1 MKPSTLLPKSGHSFR
16 KALLSGVA
24 LAGLLGAGLLA
35 YADFAPV
42 TALAQ
47 SQAPAVA
54 QAMPSFADIVAKVRP
69 AVVSVKVK
77 IEASNMSEDDGQDFA
92 IPDLPPGHPLE
103 KFFKQF
109 REQGSHGKKGAP
121 KQYGMAQGSG
131 FFISSDGYVVTNN
144 HVVENA
150 IEVTLTT
157 DDGKTLDAKII
168 GRDPKTDLALLKT
181 VDTGPYPTVSFAAN
195 TPRVGDWVVA
205 VGNPFGLGGTVT
217 AGIVSARGRDIG
229 SGPYDDYLQI
239 DAPVNRGNSGGPT
252 FNLNG
257 EVVGVNTAIYS
268 PSGGS
273 VGIAFAIP
281 SETVSSVI
289 ASLKDGGTVARGY
302 LGVQIQPVTPAIA
315 ESLGLKETKGA
326 LVAEAQPGTP
336 AAEAGLKPGDTIV
349 EVNGEKLASPREVSR
364 RISQIKPGDTA
375 TIGYI
380 RNGKELTASVKLA
393 MLPEQ
398 KVASADP
405 AVAAKASPAF
415 GLTLAPA
422 KDGSGVLVTDV
433 DPTGAGFEQGI
444 QKGDVIL
451 EIGGKAVAKPAE
463 VRAAIEE
470 ARKDGRKAVI
480 LRVKNEESTRFVA
493 LAFPKA

>member
-1 MKPSTLLPKSGHSFR
+1 MTM
-16 KALLSGVA
+16 VA
-24 LAGLLGAGLLA
+24 DLGAIK
-35 YADFAPV
+35 
-42 TALAQ
+42 ALAQ
-47 SQAPAVA
+47 NPTPAIA
-54 QAMPSFADIVAKVRP
+54 QGMPSFADIVAKVRP

-77 IEASNMSEDDGQDFA
+77 LEATAMNEEDGQEFSM
-92 IPDLPPGHPLE
+92 PDLPPGHPLE

-109 REQGSHGKKGAP
+109 RDQNKQGKKGAP

-131 FFISSDGYVVTNN
+131 FFITPDGYVVTNN

-157 DDGKTLDAKII
+157 DDGKTIDAKII

-181 VDTGPYPTVSFAAN
+181 VENGPFPTVSFAN
-195 TPRVGDWVVA
+195 TSPRVGDWVVA

-289 ASLKDGGTVARGY
+289 GSLKDGGSVARGY
-302 LGVQIQPVTPAIA
+302 LGVQIQ
-315 ESLGLKETKGA
+315 L
-326 LVAEAQPGTP
+326 
-336 AAEAGLKPGDTIV
+336 
-349 EVNGEKLASPREVSR
+349 
-364 RISQIKPGDTA
+364 
-375 TIGYI
+375 
-380 RNGKELTASVKLA
+380 
-393 MLPEQ
+393 
-398 KVASADP
+398 
-405 AVAAKASPAF
+405 
-415 GLTLAPA
+415 
-422 KDGSGVLVTDV
+422 
-433 DPTGAGFEQGI
+433 
-444 QKGDVIL
+444 
-451 EIGGKAVAKPAE
+451 
-463 VRAAIEE
+463 
-470 ARKDGRKAVI
+470 
-480 LRVKNEESTRFVA
+480 
-493 LAFPKA
+493 

>member
-1 MKPSTLLPKSGHSFR
+1 MKHSTILKSNR
-16 KALLSGVA
+16 TNYRTKLLSGIAV
-24 LAGLLGAGLLA
+24 LSLLGFGMTLV
-35 YADFAPV
+35 ADLGAVKAFA
-42 TALAQ
+42 Q
-47 SQAPAVA
+47 NSAPAVV
-54 QAMPSFADIVAKVRP
+54 QSMPSFADIVAKVRP

-77 IEASNMSEDDGQDFA
+77 LEATAMNEEDGQEFSM
-92 IPDLPPGHPLE
+92 PDLPPGHPLE

-109 REQGSHGKKGAP
+109 RDQNKAGKKGAP

-131 FFISSDGYVVTNN
+131 FFITPDGYVVTNN

-157 DDGKTLDAKII
+157 DDGKTVDAKII

-181 VDTGPYPTVSFAAN
+181 IDSGPFPTVSFAN
-195 TPRVGDWVVA
+195 TSPRVGDWVVA

-289 ASLKDGGTVARGY
+289 GSLKDGGSVARGY
-302 LGVQIQPVTPAIA
+302 LGVQIQPVTPNIA
-315 ESLGLKETKGA
+315 DSLGLKSTKGA

-336 AAEAGLKPGDTIV
+336 AADAGLKPGDTITQ
-349 EVNGEKLASPREVSR
+349 VNGEVMASPREVSR
-364 RISQIKPGDTA
+364 RISQVKPGDTA
-375 TIGYI
+375 IITYI
-380 RNGKELTASVKLA
+380 RNGKELTATVKLA
-393 MLPEQ
+393 AIPEQ
-398 KVASADP
+398 KMAAADP
-405 AVAAKASPAF
+405 AAVVKASPAF

-433 DPTGAGFEQGI
+433 DPSGIGYEQGM

-451 EIGGKAVAKPAE
+451 EIGGKSVAKPAD
-463 VRAAIEE
+463 VRSAIDE

-480 LRVKNEESTRFVA
+480 LRIKNEESTRFVA

>member
-1 MKPSTLLPKSGHSFR
+1 MSKLNPRSPFAKRSLRSTLLAG
-16 KALLSGVA
+16 AAVLG
-24 LAGLLGAGLLA
+24 LAGLGLAGVANLGPT
-35 YADFAPV
+35 PV
-42 TALAQ
+42 FAQ
-47 SQAPAVA
+47 SSTANTSQV
-54 QAMPSFADIVAKVRP
+54 MPSFADIVAKVRP

-77 IEASNMSEDDGQDFA
+77 LEAASMDEDGQEFA
-92 IPDLPPGHPLE
+92 MPDLPPGHPLD

-109 REQGSHGKKGAP
+109 RDQGKGGKKGGP
-121 KQYGMAQGSG
+121 KPFGMAQGSG
-131 FFISSDGYVVTNN
+131 FFISADGYVVTNN

-157 DDGKTLDAKII
+157 DDGQVLAAKII

-181 VDTGPYPTVSFAAN
+181 VNTGPFAYVPFAG
-195 TPRVGDWVVA
+195 TSPRVGDWVVA

-229 SGPYDDYLQI
+229 SGPYDDYIQI

-268 PSGGS
+268 LSGGS

-289 ASLKDGGTVARGY
+289 SSLKDGGSVARGY
-302 LGVQIQPVTPAIA
+302 LGVQIQPVSQEIA
-315 ESLGLKETKGA
+315 DSMGLPSTKGA

-336 AAEAGLKPGDTIV
+336 AADAGLKPGDTIT
-349 EVNGEKLASPREVSR
+349 EVNGEVMASPREVSK
-364 RISQIKPGDTA
+364 RISQVKPGDSAKITYIRGGKEMTA
-375 TIGYI
+375 T
-380 RNGKELTASVKLA
+380 VKLA
-393 MLPEQ
+393 ALPDQ
-398 KVASADP
+398 KTAMADP
-405 AVAAKASPAF
+405 AAVTKASPAF
-415 GLTLAPA
+415 GLTLAPT
-422 KDGSGVLVTDV
+422 KDGTGVLVTEV
-433 DPTGAGFEQGI
+433 DPTGPGSEKGI

-451 EIGGKAVAKPAE
+451 EISGKPVSKPAE
-463 VRAAIEE
+463 IRSAIDD
-470 ARKDGRKAVI
+470 AKKDGRKAVI
-480 LRVKNEESTRFVA
+480 LRVRNEEGTRFVA

>member
-1 MKPSTLLPKSGHSFR
+1 MTVMLTLSFKRPKYR
-16 KALLSGVA
+16 TKLLSSIAA
-24 LAGLLGAGLLA
+24 LSLIGLSMTMM
-35 YADFAPV
+35 ADFGAV
-42 TALAQ
+42 KALAQ
-47 SQAPAVA
+47 NPSPAIA
-54 QAMPSFADIVAKVRP
+54 QVMPSFADIVAKVRP

-77 IEASNMSEDDGQDFA
+77 LEATAMNEADGQEFSM
-92 IPDLPPGHPLE
+92 PDLPPGHPLE

-109 REQGSHGKKGAP
+109 RDQNKQGKKGAP

-131 FFISSDGYVVTNN
+131 FFITSDGYVVTNN

-181 VDTGPYPTVSFAAN
+181 VENGPFPTVSFANAS
-195 TPRVGDWVVA
+195 PRVGDWVVA

-289 ASLKDGGTVARGY
+289 GSLKDGGSVARGY
-302 LGVQIQPVTPAIA
+302 LGVQIQPVTANIA
-315 ESLGLKETKGA
+315 ESLGLKGTKGA

-336 AAEAGLKPGDTIV
+336 AAEAGLKPGDTIT
-349 EVNGEKLASPREVSR
+349 EVNGEIMASPKDVSR
-364 RISQIKPGDTA
+364 RISQVKPGETA
-375 TIGYI
+375 VITFI
-380 RNGKELTASVKLA
+380 RNGKEQTAAVKLA
-393 MLPEQ
+393 TLPE
-398 KVASADP
+398 KKMSAVDSATVAKTSQD
-405 AVAAKASPAF
+405 F
-415 GLTLAPA
+415 GLTLAPT

-433 DPTGAGFEQGI
+433 DPSGMGHEQGI
-444 QKGDVIL
+444 RKGDVIL
-451 EIGGKAVAKPAE
+451 EIERKPVFKPE
-463 VRAAIEE
+463 DVRLAIDE
-470 ARKDGRKAVI
+470 ARKDGRRSII
-480 LRVKNEESTRFVA
+480 LRIKTEEATRFVA